1 MIDHAWGWEPCTIAD
16 IKAYKPNSNSVG
28 SGQVLHYP
36 YTFEQA
42 RLIVMEMADLLAL
55 DLMDKGLVTD
65 QIVLTV
71 GYDRENLTDPV
82 RNKSY
87 KGPVAVDRYGRR
99 VPKHAHGTGNL
110 EHKTSL
116 ARPIT
121 DAVLALYDK
130 IVDPRLLV
138 RRVYLTANRVV
149 SEGVGDR
156 EDAFEQLDLFTDYG
170 AREKKRAEEKAALE
184 KEKRMQQTILSIK
197 KKYGKN
203 AVLKGMNLREGA
215 TTADRNNQIG
225 GHKA

>member
-1 MIDHAWGWEPCTIAD
+1 MYKILSHIAD
-16 IKAYKPNSNSVG
+16 
-28 SGQVLHYP
+28 H
-36 YTFEQA
+36 
-42 RLIVMEMADLLAL
+42 
-55 DLMDKGLVTD
+55 
-65 QIVLTV
+65 
-71 GYDRENLTDPV
+71 V
-82 RNKSY
+82 R
-87 KGPVAVDRYGRR
+87 DD
-99 VPKHAHGTGNL
+99 AHGTGNL